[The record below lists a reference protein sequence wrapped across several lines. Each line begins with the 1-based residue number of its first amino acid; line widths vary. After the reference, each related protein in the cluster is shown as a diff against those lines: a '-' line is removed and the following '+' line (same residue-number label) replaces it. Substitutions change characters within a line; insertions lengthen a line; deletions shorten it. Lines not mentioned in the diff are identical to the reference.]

1 MRLSTAAR
9 ERIATLMVAL
19 CMLFILAIVFGYAP
33 KARAQT
39 NTLTNTI
46 ILDTDLTYFTDGD
59 TIKYLGVTYR
69 LMGFDAPE
77 TFRSKCE
84 KELKL
89 GLDAKAHLIKLTR
102 AAKEAK
108 LMVHGRDKYAR
119 SLAMLLLD
127 GVDVSIPMIKEGL
140 AVEYHGRGQ
149 RKDWCTE

>member
-1 MRLSTAAR
+1 MRLSVAAR
-9 ERIATLMVAL
+9 EFIATIAVAI
-19 CMLFILAIVFGYAP
+19 CMLFILAITFGFTP

-39 NTLTNTI
+39 NTITNTI
-46 ILDTDLTYFTDGD
+46 ILDTELTYFTDGD
-59 TIKYLGVTYR
+59 TIKYLSVTYR

-77 TFRSKCE
+77 TFRAKCD

-89 GLDAKAHLIKLTR
+89 GLEAKEHLIKLTR

-108 LMVHGRDKYAR
+108 LLVHGRDKYAR

-127 GVDVSIPMIKEGL
+127 GVDVSTTMITAGY